1 MPWDRDAVVDALVR
15 GADLVNPFISRP
27 SAPLEAVVWLD
38 SFEPSLMPRTSKLQ
52 GVAGGLSVLSAR
64 AVNGVADSLLL
75 PLPAGQDSA
84 RARLA
89 VRAGIGLAGAAVSK
103 LPERDDE
110 TLWRAGVRTSG
121 RLLAVGSLGGG
132 IHDGAQQLRVR
143 YPAARSIRPI
153 AVAAATAA
161 GLAVWAGRRLSDRTA
176 AIEPWPVEQRSTV
189 PMSLAVTSITTAVG
203 MGLFRGYLFTRN
215 RWIDYL
221 GHSGPK
227 QILARSLNAGL
238 WAAGLVGAYNTG
250 VGSIGRANAKV
261 EPGYSQPPLSVHVS
275 GGPTSV
281 SPFEDLGQQGRRFVT
296 DTLTPEL
303 IASVLGE
310 PAKAHPVRVFV
321 GFDSEPLYQAGR
333 AEMALEELDRLG
345 AYDREYLLLVSPT
358 GTGWV
363 DQTLVETAEL
373 LTRGDIATA
382 CIQYGRF
389 PSFLSVQKVALG
401 KGQFRLL
408 LMGVRERLRE
418 RPPERRP
425 KVLVFGESLGAWT
438 SSDVVMFQGIEGF
451 DHYGIDRALWVGL
464 PGLAKWS
471 RNGMARGSSE
481 LVPPGTV
488 RVIDQA
494 EELVAI
500 GEAERDRLRAT
511 ILSHDNDPIARLS
524 PDLLVRRPE
533 WLRERRGRGVPEG
546 MRWRPLVTFWQTAID
561 AANAMVTV
569 PGEFRS
575 YGHDYRADMA
585 RVVREAYRLPEV
597 GETQMQRIEDA
608 LRRLELDRAARITS
622 SSQEG
627 SPLPPMHRVEG
638 DGRRVAGGVPLRVR
652 RTRGARWLRG
662 RRASTTA
669 PEADQVPVT
678 RAGEAG

>member
-1 MPWDRDAVVDALVR
+1 MPWTTDTVVDGLVR
-15 GADLVNPFISRP
+15 AADLANPFVARP

-38 SFEPSLMPRTSKLQ
+38 SFEPSLMPRTSQLQ

-64 AVNGVADSLLL
+64 AVSGIAEYFLPPLAPGESEARRRVAL
-75 PLPAGQDSA
+75 
-84 RARLA
+84 RAA
-89 VRAGIGLAGAAVSK
+89 TGLAGLAVSR
-103 LPERDDE
+103 LPERADE
-110 TLWRAGVRTSG
+110 TLWRSGVRTSG
-121 RLLAVGSLGGG
+121 RLLSVGALGGA
-132 IHDGAQQLRVR
+132 IHDGSQYLRRR
-143 YPAARSIRPI
+143 YPASRSIRPV
-153 AVAAATAA
+153 AVAATTAV
-161 GLAVWAGRRLSDRTA
+161 GLAVWAGRRLGERTG

-189 PMSLAVTSITTAVG
+189 PASFAVTAGTTAVG
-203 MGLFRGYLFTRN
+203 MGMFRGYLFTRD

-221 GHSGPK
+221 GHSLPK
-227 QILARSLNAGL
+227 QVLARSLNAGL

-250 VGSIGRANAKV
+250 VGYIGRANAKV
-261 EPGYSQPPLSVHVS
+261 EPGYSQPPQTVHVS
-275 GGPTSV
+275 GGPASA

-303 IASVLGE
+303 IGSVLGE
-310 PAKAHPVRVFV
+310 PAKAHPIRVFV
-321 GFDSEPLYQAGR
+321 GFDSEPIYQTGR
-333 AEMALEELDRLG
+333 AELALGELDRLG

-401 KGQFRLL
+401 RGQFRLL

-438 SSDVVMFQGIEGF
+438 SSDVIMFQGVEGF

-464 PGLAKWS
+464 PALAKWS
-471 RNGMARGSSE
+471 RNGMSRGSSE

-488 RVIDQA
+488 RVVDQA
-494 EELVAI
+494 EELE
-500 GEAERDRLRAT
+500 GLGHAERDRLRAV
-511 ILSHDNDPIARLS
+511 ILSHDNDPIARLV
-524 PDLLVRRPE
+524 PDLMVRRPE
-533 WLRERRGRGVPEG
+533 WLGEQRGRGVPEG

-561 AANAMVTV
+561 AGNAMVTV

-585 RVVREAYRLPEV
+585 RVVRDAYGLPPV
-597 GETQMQRIEDA
+597 DATQMEQVEAA
-608 LRRLELDRAARITS
+608 LRRLELDRAERIAS
-622 SSQEG
+622 ASHESA
-627 SPLPPMHRVEG
+627 PPPPIHRDED
-638 DGRRVAGGVPLRVR
+638 DGRRVAGGVPLQVR
-652 RTRGARWLRG
+652 RTRGARWLR
-662 RRASTTA
+662 RRGARS
-669 PEADQVPVT
+669 
-678 RAGEAG
+678 RAGMTAVAASRRSG